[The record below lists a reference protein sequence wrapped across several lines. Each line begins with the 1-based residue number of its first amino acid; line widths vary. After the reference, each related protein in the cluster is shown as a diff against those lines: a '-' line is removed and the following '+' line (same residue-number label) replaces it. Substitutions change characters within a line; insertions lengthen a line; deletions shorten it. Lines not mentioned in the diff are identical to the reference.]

1 MHTYIHNTYIHNT
14 NTHTHTYTYI
24 HTYIHSITYI
34 HTYLHTHTY
43 THTYIHTYIHIYTYI
58 YIIPGGLPFE
68 IKQSSSSTADKS
80 LFEMITCTSSEKSLS
95 DCNIQ
100 EGDCMKYCSTIMGL
114 KCFGEL
120 YIIIYIVSTK
130 ITND

>member
-1 MHTYIHNTYIHNT
+1 MYIRTYIHA
-14 NTHTHTYTYI
+14 YI
-24 HTYIHSITYI
+24 HTSVHPSNRSSIHSFI
-34 HTYLHTHTY
+34 
-43 THTYIHTYIHIYTYI
+43 HTYIHTYIHTNRHTYIHTHIYIYTLYL
-58 YIIPGGLPFE
+58 GGLQFE

-95 DCNIQ
+95 YCNIQ
-100 EGDCMKYCSTIMGL
+100 EGDCMKCCSTIMGL

-130 ITND
+130 ITNE